1 MQYYHS
7 FINGKWEEGEGFF
20 EVINPSNGEVIAA
33 VTKVKLYQM
42 KDAINSAHA
51 AFKIWSKKLAIERS
65 RLLFKAAEKVRERAA
80 EMGKLLAKEQ
90 GKAVKDAEREILGAA
105 DCLEYY
111 ACLGVN
117 ILGEVPPPN
126 ASNLRSIAIRQPIGV
141 VFAVAAWNY
150 PVSLISWK
158 VAPALAAG
166 CTVIVKP
173 SRETPLSTI
182 EFVRAC
188 NEAGLPSGVLNVVN
202 GENALISNEIF
213 SNPLVKLVA
222 LTGSTETGKEFI
234 KASAYTVKRLML
246 ELGGHSPFIVFADAD
261 LDRAVKDGVKRAF
274 RNTGQICNSVN
285 RIFVEKS
292 VYDQFVKN
300 FVEGTKKLRIGDPFE
315 EPAPDCGPMVN
326 QAGVKRM
333 EEFIQD
339 ALSHGARIECGGK
352 RLEGLKFNQGCYF
365 EPTVVTNVTPAM
377 KIMMD
382 EPFGPI
388 VAIDSFSSAEEAVIK
403 ANNTR
408 YGLVA
413 YVYTSNMKRASW
425 VAENLDWGNVAINN
439 ISPDSLYAPYPGWKE
454 SGIGLE
460 LGHYG
465 LDQYLEWKNIK
476 IEV

>member
-1 MQYYHS
+1 VQYYHS
-7 FINGKWEEGEGFF
+7 FINGKWEEGEGSF
-20 EVINPSNGEVIAA
+20 EVTNPSNGEVIAA
-33 VTKVKLYQM
+33 VSKVTLNQM
-42 KDAINSAHA
+42 KNTIDGAHV
-51 AFKIWSKKLAIERS
+51 AFKIWSKKLAVERS
-65 RLLFKAAEKVRERAA
+65 RLLFKAAEKTREKAA
-80 EMGKLLAKEQ
+80 EIGTILAKEQ
-90 GKAVKDAEREILGAA
+90 GKAIKDAEKEIIGAA

-126 ASNLRSIAIRQPIGV
+126 ALNLRSIALRQPIGV

-166 CTVIVKP
+166 CTVIIKP

-182 EFVRAC
+182 EFVRVC
-188 NEAGLPSGVLNVVN
+188 NEAGLPAGVLNVVN

-222 LTGSTETGKEFI
+222 LTGSTKTGKEFI
-234 KASAYTVKRLML
+234 KASAHTVKRLML

-261 LDRAVKDGVKRAF
+261 LNRAIKDGVKRAF

-300 FVEGTKKLRIGDPFE
+300 FVEGTKKIRIGDPFE
-315 EPAPDCGPMVN
+315 DPVPDCGPMVN
-326 QAGVKRM
+326 QSGVKRM

-339 ALSHGARIECGGK
+339 AKTHGGRIECGGK
-352 RLEGLKFNQGCYF
+352 RPEDPKFSKGCYF
-365 EPTVVTNVTPAM
+365 EPTVITNVTPSM

-388 VAIDSFSSAEEAVIK
+388 VAIDSFSSVEEAVIK

-413 YVYTSNMKRASW
+413 YVYTSDIKKAGW
-425 VAENLDWGNVAINN
+425 VAENLEWGNVAINN

-454 SGIGLE
+454 SGI
-460 LGHYG
+460 
-465 LDQYLEWKNIK
+465 
-476 IEV
+476 V